1 MKNGSNV
8 IIIWWIYWKWCY
20 KYLMVLH
27 TVTKALLFWNEKLLF
42 TKNLEI
48 WELSLKAYLHF
59 DSMKIQYIKCFK
71 SFEQN
76 FADNI
81 YGILLHPIF
90 ALMNNLVGVHFIKTH
105 L

>member
-1 MKNGSNV
+1 
-8 IIIWWIYWKWCY
+8 
-20 KYLMVLH
+20 MVLH

-71 SFEQN
+71 WIY
-76 FADNI
+76 NI
-81 YGILLHPIF
+81 KREKSHNSILLIPVIIMRNSVF
-90 ALMNNLVGVHFIKTH
+90 ST
-105 L
+105 

>member
-1 MKNGSNV
+1 
-8 IIIWWIYWKWCY
+8 
-20 KYLMVLH
+20 
-27 TVTKALLFWNEKLLF
+27 
-42 TKNLEI
+42 
-48 WELSLKAYLHF
+48 
-59 DSMKIQYIKCFK
+59 MKIQYIKCFK